1 MTQQLS
7 FLFASVSGALKRS
20 VRPTSRVIP
29 RSVYLDN
36 HIAYGY
42 FRRDGTKVGGVFG
55 NPVLCLLNAL
65 VDASPIVTDRHGESS
80 VLAASDLVA
89 DKSFDRTHEALH
101 LGRTLLEQV
110 D

>member
-1 MTQQLS
+1 MQMHD
-7 FLFASVSGALKRS
+7 AAAVRS
-20 VRPTSRVIP
+20 SAWLGPSRLIR

-42 FRRDGTKVGGVFG
+42 FRRHGTKVGGVFG

-65 VDASPIVTDRHGESS
+65 VDASPIVADRHGESPAF
-80 VLAASDLVA
+80 AASDLVA
-89 DKSFDRTHEALH
+89 DESFDRTNEALH